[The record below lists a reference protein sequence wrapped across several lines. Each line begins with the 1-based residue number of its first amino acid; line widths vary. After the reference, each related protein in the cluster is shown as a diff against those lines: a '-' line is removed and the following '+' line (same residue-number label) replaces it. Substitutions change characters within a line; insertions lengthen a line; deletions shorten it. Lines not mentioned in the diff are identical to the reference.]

1 MKSYWIVLAGLLL
14 SSPVIAQPSSRMG
27 YTITDYGAIG
37 DGTRLNTLAI
47 QRAVDSCSA
56 HGGGRIIVPPGKFV
70 TGSIR
75 LFSNLEFCLEAG
87 ATLIGSPDNKD
98 YLHQKDFGFSG
109 PGAGSRT
116 GILFAHDAEN
126 VSITGQGTIDGSGDL
141 FVYRDSLQRGT
152 DFNPIYTRQGSGY
165 GDPQFG
171 RADGPVLWKGDYENR
186 PGVMLIFDGCKHV
199 RVEGIGLRVS
209 PNWTMAFQKC
219 DDIRVHGISIDND
232 MSIPNSDGVDLYDSK
247 NAVISD
253 CVINSGDDAIA
264 LISSDNITVGNC
276 VLHSRSSGIRI
287 GYNVFNH
294 HNSGNLLF
302 DNIRIYDSNRGIG
315 IFQRMDGDM
324 TNMIFSNVIIQ
335 TRLHTGEWW
344 GHGEPIHVSAI
355 PGPGSKTVGKIGNIR
370 FSHVVAR
377 AQTGIV
383 LYGSADSRLK
393 DITLEDIDLTIER
406 GPLTDSYGGNIDLRP
421 SNDLSLAIFRHDIPA
436 VFAHGVDGLDIR
448 HFRVHWGPNLP
459 TWFQQEAA
467 FPGCTGV
474 RVEDWRNSQAR

>member
-1 MKSYWIVLAGLLL
+1 MITRDAETVLRNMASQFKAIALTGPRQSGKSTLARTTFPDKKYISLENPDIRQAALDDTRGFLNNL
-14 SSPVIAQPSSRMG
+14 PA
-27 YTITDYGAIG
+27 GAII
-37 DGTRLNTLAI
+37 DEA
-47 QRAVDSCSA
+47 QR
-56 HGGGRIIVPPGKFV
+56 VPE
-70 TGSIR
+70 
-75 LFSNLEFCLEAG
+75 LFS
-87 ATLIGSPDNKD
+87 
-98 YLHQKDFGFSG
+98 
-109 PGAGSRT
+109 
-116 GILFAHDAEN
+116 
-126 VSITGQGTIDGSGDL
+126 
-141 FVYRDSLQRGT
+141 
-152 DFNPIYTRQGSGY
+152 
-165 GDPQFG
+165 
-171 RADGPVLWKGDYENR
+171 
-186 PGVMLIFDGCKHV
+186 
-199 RVEGIGLRVS
+199 
-209 PNWTMAFQKC
+209 

-355 PGPGSKTVGKIGNIR
+355 PGLGSKTVGKIGNIR

-448 HFRVHWGPNLP
+448 HFRVHWGSNLP